1 METVRKL
8 IRILFTF
15 IILVMLLISLG
26 TLIPAIPAFGSVS
39 NFITVA
45 YMHLWLPLCGFMF
58 LLSLILSGSW
68 NNKNGIWKLNA
79 VMAMVSLLIS
89 GFLVIYAAFTLRMN
103 KLDFVFWPEKE
114 DVSGVNVETFTYA
127 ESERGPVDLN
137 VYYVD
142 DGKTD
147 KPVMVYIHGGGWVQS
162 DKTAHTYYSDVFAKN
177 GYVVVSMDYD
187 LSSEELHLAGFTENQ
202 VAEAFG
208 WVRDNISRFGG
219 KAEDLFVTGG
229 SAGASMALNISY
241 RINSGDIAAT
251 TDGIALPRIKA
262 VSVNFPACSMEEM
275 FHNDDLI
282 LGKMAH
288 RMTYSYT
295 GCSPEQDPA
304 LYESLDPITH
314 VTKQIPATCIFYG
327 THDTL
332 VPQEAMAQ
340 LARKLGEMD
349 LPVWTVAIPYG
360 NHMYDMVEGGFGCR
374 AYLEG
379 SLRWFE
385 ENR

>member
-1 METVRKL
+1 METLRKI
-8 IRILFTF
+8 IRILMTLLM
-15 IILVMLLISLG
+15 LVMLLISLG
-26 TLIPAIPAFGSVS
+26 TVIPVIPAFGSVS
-39 NFITVA
+39 NFFTVA
-45 YMHLWLPLCGFMF
+45 YMHLWLPLCGLMF
-58 LLSLILSGSW
+58 LLSLILGGRW
-68 NNKNGIWKLNA
+68 NSKKGIWRLNA

-89 GFLVIYAAFTLRMN
+89 VFLVIYVAFQLKMN
-103 KLDFVFWPEKE
+103 KLDFVFWPEKA
-114 DVSGVNVETFTYA
+114 DISGVSVETFTYT

-137 VYYVD
+137 VYYVN

-162 DKTAHTYYSDVFAKN
+162 DRTAHTYYSDVFAKN

-187 LSSEELHLAGFTENQ
+187 LSSEELHLAGFTETQ

-208 WVRDNISRFGG
+208 WVRDNIAQFG
-219 KAEDLFVTGG
+219 ADPEDLFVTGG

-241 RINSGDIAAT
+241 RINSGDLAAT
-251 TDGIALPRIKA
+251 ADGTALPRVKA

-275 FHNDDLI
+275 FRNDDLI
-282 LGKMAH
+282 LGKTAH

-295 GCSPEQDPA
+295 GCSPEEDPA

-332 VPQEAMAQ
+332 VPQEATAQ
-340 LARKLGEMD
+340 LARRLGEMD
-349 LPVWTVAIPYG
+349 LQVWTVPIPYG
-360 NHMYDMVEGGFGCR
+360 NHMYDMVEGGFGCS

-385 ENR
+385 EHR

>member
-1 METVRKL
+1 METLRKI
-8 IRILFTF
+8 IRILMTLLM
-15 IILVMLLISLG
+15 LVMLLISLG
-26 TLIPAIPAFGSVS
+26 TVIPVIPAFGSVS
-39 NFITVA
+39 NFFTVA

-58 LLSLILSGSW
+58 LLSLILSGRW
-68 NNKNGIWKLNA
+68 NSKKGIWRLNA

-89 GFLVIYAAFTLRMN
+89 AFLVIYAAFQLKMN
-103 KLDFVFWPEKE
+103 KLDFVFWPQEA
-114 DVSGVNVETFTYA
+114 DVSGVSVETFTYT

-137 VYYVD
+137 VYYVN

-162 DKTAHTYYSDVFAKN
+162 DRTAHTYYSDVFAKN

-187 LSSEELHLAGFTENQ
+187 LSSEELHLAGFTETQ

-208 WVRDNISRFGG
+208 WVRDNIAQFGAN
-219 KAEDLFVTGG
+219 AEDLFVTGG

-241 RINSGDIAAT
+241 RINSGDLAAT
-251 TDGIALPRIKA
+251 ADGVALPRIKA

-275 FHNDDLI
+275 FRNDDLI
-282 LGKMAH
+282 LGKTAH

-295 GCSPEQDPA
+295 GCSPEEDPA

-332 VPQEAMAQ
+332 VPQEATAQ
-340 LARKLGEMD
+340 LGRTLDEMD
-349 LPVWTVAIPYG
+349 LQVWTVPIPYG
-360 NHMYDMVEGGFGCR
+360 NHMYDMVEGGFGCS

-385 ENR
+385 EHR

>member
-1 METVRKL
+1 MKTIGK
-8 IRILFTF
+8 
-15 IILVMLLISLG
+15 IIAALLTLLTLVMLLISLG
-26 TLIPAIPAFGSVS
+26 TVIPAIPAFGSVS
-39 NFITVA
+39 NFITVG

-68 NNKNGIWKLNA
+68 NSKNGIWKLNA

-114 DVSGVNVETFTYA
+114 DVTGVNVETFTYA

-147 KPVMVYIHGGGWVQS
+147 KPVMVYIHGGGWIQS

-187 LSSEELHLAGFTENQ
+187 LSSEELHLAGFTEDQ
-202 VAEAFG
+202 IIDAFS
-208 WVRDNISRFGG
+208 WVRDNISGFGAN
-219 KAEDLFVTGG
+219 AEDLFVTGG

-241 RINSGDIAAT
+241 RINSGEYMT
-251 TDGIALPRIKA
+251 PEDGPALPRVKA
-262 VSVNFPACSMEEM
+262 VSVNFPVCSMED
-275 FHNDDLI
+275 FYNNNDLV
-282 LGKMAH
+282 LGKMAR
-288 RMTYSYT
+288 RMAFSYT

-304 LYESLDPITH
+304 LYESLDPASHIS
-314 VTKQIPATCIFYG
+314 KQVPATCIFYG
-327 THDTL
+327 TRDTL
-332 VPQEAMAQ
+332 VPQEATAQ
-340 LARKLGEMD
+340 LARALGERD
-349 LPVWTVAIPYG
+349 LDIWTVAIPYG
-360 NHMYDMVEGGFGCR
+360 NHMYDMVEGGFGCS

-379 SLRWFE
+379 SLKWFE
-385 ENR
+385 EHR

>member
-1 METVRKL
+1 METLRKI
-8 IRILFTF
+8 IRILMTLLM
-15 IILVMLLISLG
+15 LVMLLISLG
-26 TLIPAIPAFGSVS
+26 TVIPVIPAFGSVS
-39 NFITVA
+39 NFFTVA
-45 YMHLWLPLCGFMF
+45 YMHRWLPLCGFMF
-58 LLSLILSGSW
+58 LLSLILSGRW
-68 NNKNGIWKLNA
+68 NSKKGIWRLNA

-89 GFLVIYAAFTLRMN
+89 VFLVIYVAFQLKMN
-103 KLDFVFWPEKE
+103 KLDFVFWPEKA
-114 DVSGVNVETFTYA
+114 DISGVSVETFTYT

-137 VYYVD
+137 VYYVN

-147 KPVMVYIHGGGWVQS
+147 KSVMVYIHGGGWVQS
-162 DKTAHTYYSDVFAKN
+162 DRTAHTYYSDVFAKN

-187 LSSEELHLAGFTENQ
+187 LSSEELHLAGFTETQ

-208 WVRDNISRFGG
+208 WVRDNIAQFG
-219 KAEDLFVTGG
+219 ADPEDLFVTGG

-241 RINSGDIAAT
+241 RINSGDLAAT
-251 TDGIALPRIKA
+251 ADGTALPRVKA

-275 FHNDDLI
+275 FRNDDLI
-282 LGKMAH
+282 LGKTAH

-295 GCSPEQDPA
+295 GCSPEEDPA

-332 VPQEAMAQ
+332 VPQEATAQ
-340 LARKLGEMD
+340 LARRLGEMD
-349 LPVWTVAIPYG
+349 LQVWTVPIPYG
-360 NHMYDMVEGGFGCR
+360 NHMYDMVEGGFGCS

-385 ENR
+385 EHR